1 VTTPRRALLVSRAV
15 ERSRLAS
22 ARWYR
27 GLLLAAGVGVLTGLA
42 VAAFDVVTAD
52 LLFDHVAEAPALV
65 WLVAPT
71 AGLAVAAWALRTLA
85 PGASP
90 ATSDEYVRYFHE
102 RGRRLPLR
110 PVPGKVLAS
119 VATLGSGGALG
130 YEGPAIY
137 VGAAIGS
144 AVQRRFTRL
153 FSREDAKV
161 MLVAGA
167 AAGVAAI
174 FRAPATAAVYALT
187 APYQESSAGRATLPA
202 LVASATSYV
211 TFVAVKGTT
220 QPLFRVPGN
229 PGFGFNDLA
238 AAALLG
244 LCCGVGARGFAWL
257 LDRAKAIAAATPAVP
272 RILVAGGCLAGLAAL
287 TNAVYGT
294 PLALGSGYRAVAWA
308 DEPAHALGLVALLL
322 AVRAVASFV
331 TLAGGGVGGTFV
343 PLVVLGVL
351 LGHLLG
357 SALGGD
363 AATLLPLV
371 GMAAFLGA
379 GYRTPIAAV
388 MFVAESTGRPGF
400 VVPGLIATAIAQLV
414 MGRASVSAYQRPA
427 QAGHLERRLDMPVT
441 AAVTTGVYTCAPGTT
456 VSELLHVDFVAAR
469 AESIP
474 VVSGGRYLGMVSLDD
489 VADVPR
495 ERRDA
500 VTAAELAAHE
510 HPVVRSDATLRA
522 AVAAMEASDVDR
534 VPVVDDGVLL
544 GVVTT
549 ADIVGL
555 DQVIEDAA
563 PR

>member
-1 VTTPRRALLVSRAV
+1 VLSRAV
-15 ERSRLAS
+15 ERGRLAS

-27 GLLLAAGVGVLTGLA
+27 GLLIAACVGVLTGVA
-42 VAAFDVVTAD
+42 VAAFDVLTADVLFEHVVTA
-52 LLFDHVAEAPALV
+52 PAWV
-65 WLVAPT
+65 WLLAPT
-71 AGLAVAAWALRTLA
+71 LGLAVAAWSLRVLGA
-85 PGASP
+85 GASP
-90 ATSDEYVRYFHE
+90 ATSDEYVRWFHE

-110 PVPGKVLAS
+110 PFPGKVVGS
-119 VATLGSGGALG
+119 IATLGTGGALG

-137 VGAAIGS
+137 LGAAIGS

-211 TFVAVKGTT
+211 TFVALKGTT
-220 QPLFRVPGN
+220 APLFNVRGN
-229 PGFGFNDLA
+229 PGFGFRDLA
-238 AAALLG
+238 AAALVG
-244 LCCGVGARGFAWL
+244 LCSGVGARAFAWL
-257 LDRAKAIAAATPAVP
+257 LARAKDVAAAVPVVP
-272 RILVAGGCLAGLAAL
+272 RVLAAGACLAGLAAL
-287 TNAVYGT
+287 TNAVYDR
-294 PLALGSGYRAVAWA
+294 PLALGSGYAAVAWA
-308 DEPAHALGLVALLL
+308 DPPRALGLVALLF
-322 AVRAVASFV
+322 AVRAAASFV

-343 PLVVLGVL
+343 PLVVQGVL
-351 LGHLLG
+351 LGHLVG

-379 GYRTPIAAV
+379 GYRTPVAAV

-400 VVPGLIATAIAQLV
+400 VVPGLIATAVAQLV
-414 MGRASVSAYQRPA
+414 MGRASVSAYQQPA
-427 QAGHLERRLDMPVT
+427 FAGHLERRLDMPVT
-441 AAVTTGVYTCAPGTT
+441 AAVTTDVYCCSPATT

-474 VVSGGRYLGMVSLDD
+474 VVSEGRYVGMVSLDD

-495 ERRDA
+495 EQRDT
-500 VTAAELAAHE
+500 VTAGTLAMHP
-510 HPVVRSDATLRA
+510 HPVVRGDETLRA

-534 VPVVDDGVLL
+534 VPVLDGDTLL

-549 ADIVGL
+549 GDIVGL
-555 DQVIEDAA
+555 DQVIEEAA
-563 PR
+563 QWPTRRSTS